1 MTGGTVA
8 KGAAVVVGGIG
19 DNVGVGAVVRV
30 PGRAK
35 VAVAGT
41 GEGVAV
47 LVMVTCVTGGSVA
60 PGGEAAQ
67 AVNARTTAA
76 NISLAAH
83 RPITT
88 MLKTQQ

>member
-8 KGAAVVVGGIG
+8 EGAAVVVGGIG
-19 DNVGVGAVVRV
+19 DNVGVGAVVPV
-30 PGRAK
+30 AVGAK

-47 LVMVTCVTGGSVA
+47 LARVTCVTGGSVES
-60 PGGEAAQ
+60 GGDAAQ
-67 AVNARTTAA
+67 AVNVRTTAA
-76 NISLAAH
+76 TISLAAR

-88 MLKTQQ
+88 MLKTQP